1 MLANDSIE
9 GVDENLELII
19 NNSEKIKNMESGIPE
34 SSLERL
40 SEITGN
46 IEDDATEM
54 KGIGLEEARER
65 FKSLSRSMINYFK
78 ELHGKVKG
86 AEKIYVYYCP
96 MVDASWLQ
104 KEEGTRNP
112 YYGAKMLKCGSV
124 KEELP

>member
-1 MLANDSIE
+1 
-9 GVDENLELII
+9 
-19 NNSEKIKNMESGIPE
+19 MESGIPE

-65 FKSLSRSMINYFK
+65 FKNLSRSMINYFK